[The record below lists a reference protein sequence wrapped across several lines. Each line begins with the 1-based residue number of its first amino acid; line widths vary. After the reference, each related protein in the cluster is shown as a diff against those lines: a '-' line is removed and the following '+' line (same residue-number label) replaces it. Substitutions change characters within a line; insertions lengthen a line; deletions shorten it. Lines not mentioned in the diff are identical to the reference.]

1 MRFALRRV
9 TNQIWYASVLG
20 TTIYVFLF
28 LIMVIWILHAS
39 DRNEYSNHILGR
51 MYIGL
56 SLHQILSIVNVTWL
70 LFLVVDLFSALRLLT
85 CPRKEKLSGI
95 VLSIVAVATVQW
107 AVWSLKRVAD
117 AYAI

>member
-1 MRFALRRV
+1 
-9 TNQIWYASVLG
+9 
-20 TTIYVFLF
+20 
-28 LIMVIWILHAS
+28 
-39 DRNEYSNHILGR
+39 

-85 CPRKEKLSGI
+85 CPRKEKLRGIVLQLSGI